1 MATKGTVGAR
11 ELKNRLG
18 KYLKQVR
25 EGGTLIVTDR
35 GEPVAELRPLVKFGN
50 PDAVTWER
58 LIAEGRVTP
67 PSSKLQHAKPLH
79 IPGASLSEAIRKD
92 RDEGF

>member
-25 EGGTLIVTDR
+25 EGGTLIITDR
-35 GEPVAELRPLVKFGN
+35 GQPIAELCPLPTDPQK
-50 PDAVTWER
+50 AAWER
-58 LIAEGRVTP
+58 LYASGAATRPTGKLRRPRPLKFPGVT
-67 PSSKLQHAKPLH
+67 
-79 IPGASLSEAIRKD
+79 LSDLIREE
-92 RDEGF
+92 RDQGL

>member
-1 MATKGTVGAR
+1 MATIGTVGAR

-25 EGGTLIVTDR
+25 EGGTLIITDR
-35 GEPVAELRPLVKFGN
+35 GEPVAELRPM
-50 PDAVTWER
+50 PSDPEEAAWER
-58 LIAEGRVTP
+58 LYAEGTVTRP
-67 PSSKLQHAKPLH
+67 TGRLRRATPLH

-92 RDEGF
+92 RDEGY